1 MLRLRTDLDSYTQAD
16 LQRDLLLLPQWR
28 REQALRF
35 KHFRGQMECTL
46 SYLLLLETLNHYGTT
61 MEPLLNNHG
70 TTIERSFA
78 PLNAPTAHGTTIAP
92 RFSYNAHG
100 KPYLAEFP
108 DIHFNLS
115 HCHNAIACVVDSK
128 PVGVDVED
136 MGRYRESLAR
146 YCMNDSEM
154 NSILGAADPDL
165 EFTRLWTRKEA
176 VYKLSG
182 TGIKDDIRGC
192 LEHLEGINI
201 ETTIH
206 DKFIL
211 SIAKQF

>member
-35 KHFRGQMECTL
+35 KYFRGQMECAL
-46 SYLLLLETLNHYGTT
+46 SYLLLLETLNHY
-61 MEPLLNNHG
+61 
-70 TTIERSFA
+70 
-78 PLNAPTAHGTTIAP
+78 GTTIAP

-108 DIHFNLS
+108 NIHFNLS
-115 HCHNAIACVVDSK
+115 HCHNAIACIVDCK
-128 PVGVDVED
+128 PVGIDVED
-136 MGRYRESLAR
+136 MGRYHESLAR

-154 NSILGAADPDL
+154 DSILGAADPDL

-176 VYKLSG
+176 FYKLSG